1 MTLFSCLVWGAGFPL
16 LPWVC
21 FEDECRKKEKAEVR
35 EGGAGQPSHQADRGE
50 TYK

>member
-1 MTLFSCLVWGAGFPL
+1 MTLFSCLVWGAGFLL